1 MLIRYGYEIA
11 LTCSQPTPLVCLL
24 EVHEDRAADLRKPET
39 FFTTPAGLTNSTYL
53 DLYGNRCRR
62 LTAPAG
68 DLTIWGD
75 ATIADSG
82 LPDRVLPEAREVSVV
97 DLPDHCLV
105 YLMGSCYCETDR
117 LSQTAWDL
125 FGAVAPG
132 WGRVQA
138 ICDYVNGHIQ
148 FD

>member
-1 MLIRYGYEIA
+1 LSSSARLFRRRFA
-11 LTCSQPTPLVCLL
+11 RPRP
-24 EVHEDRAADLRKPET
+24 
-39 FFTTPAGLTNSTYL
+39 FFTTPAGLANSTYL

-82 LPDRVLPEAREVSVV
+82 QPHRVLPEAREVPVI

-105 YLMGSCYCETDR
+105 YLMGSRYCEIDR
-117 LSQTAWDL
+117 LSQTA
-125 FGAVAPG
+125 
-132 WGRVQA
+132 
-138 ICDYVNGHIQ
+138 
-148 FD
+148 